1 MTVTGSRT
9 YNAPIAAV
17 LAMLRDPAA
26 TAAKYASQGDQ
37 EVDVL
42 ECADRDGGIRIVSS
56 RVVTVD
62 LPGFAKKVLKP
73 TNAMRQTDDW
83 EPGDDGSWTGTFAV
97 EVSGAPLRISGT
109 MALQAD
115 ADTTTHEVAIEV
127 QVKVP
132 LIGGKIAD
140 WAAKNDVRR
149 TLEAEFDFNDGWLAE
164 HR

>member
-1 MTVTGSRT
+1 MTVTGSHT
-9 YNAPIAAV
+9 YDAPIASV
-17 LAMLRDPAA
+17 LAMLRDPDA
-26 TAAKYASQGDQ
+26 TTAKYESQGHQ
-37 EVDVL
+37 QIEIV
-42 ECADRDGGIRIVSS
+42 ECGDHDGGIRSVST

-73 TNAMRQTDDW
+73 TNAMRQTDEWRPVD
-83 EPGDDGSWTGTFAV
+83 GGSWAGSFDV
-97 EVSGAPLRISGT
+97 DVSGAPIHLSGT
-109 MALQAD
+109 MALRAD
-115 ADTTTHEVAIEV
+115 GDTTTHEVAIDV

-149 TLEAEFDFNDGWLAE
+149 TLDAEFDCNERWLAE